1 MKLATLAYL
10 EEAKQRSNVDAK
22 YLELAKDNN
31 ESYTLVLEPDP
42 AQGVTETTIIGFDNL
57 AGKMNNLWEGQR
69 PTLFTLSGSYGVWVD
84 ILRGRMGATKAI
96 TMRKLKTQGPF
107 LQLLSGSKRIIRW
120 VEILRT
126 IPTEFEGGF
135 AQYNLP
141 GGSLPT
147 DETSVEVEAD
157 RSSDEPTA
165 V

>member
-1 MKLATLAYL
+1 MKLATLEYL
-10 EEAKQRSNVDAK
+10 EEARQRSNSDPK
-22 YLELAKDNN
+22 YLQLAKGNN

-42 AQGVTETTIIGFDNL
+42 AQGVTQTTIVGFDNL
-57 AGKMNNLWEGQR
+57 DGHMQQLWQGQR
-69 PTLFTLSGSYGVWVD
+69 PTLFTLSGAYGVWVD
-84 ILRGRMGATKAI
+84 IVRGKMGATKAI

-107 LQLLSGSKRIIRW
+107 LQLLKGSSRIIRW

-126 IPTEFEGGF
+126 IPTEFEGHY

-147 DETSVEVEAD
+147 DEAPVEVESD
-157 RSSDEPTA
+157 RSSEEPTA